1 MGTRVQGFLNMYSFS
16 KEAAVPGQD
25 SSQPRRCVYSELEIL
40 FDGNK
45 Q

>member
-16 KEAAVPGQD
+16 KEAAMPGQD
-25 SSQPRRCVYSELEIL
+25 GSQPRRYVYSELEIL
-40 FDGNK
+40 IDGNK